1 VTYEAEAGA
10 GAALVSSD
18 SAGDTARQIRGSSLL
33 TGGRG
38 ISLLV
43 NFAVQVLIVRYLSQE
58 GYGAF
63 AYALSL
69 VFVGESIV
77 TLGLDRA
84 ITRFIPIY
92 EERGQYDRLFGTLAL
107 AFGTVLGLGAIFVLL
122 VVGLQG
128 WLAGSII
135 SDRQVVSVLA
145 ILAALAPIQAYDHL
159 LIGMFAVYGNAWA
172 VFVRKHVLGPM
183 LRLAAVGLLIAVGSG
198 VEFLAAGY
206 VAAGLI
212 GIVLY
217 TFMLWRLLSRHGLI
231 ARLRSSGVSIPVREV
246 FGFALPLLSSD
257 LVYVVLAASDVIL
270 LEHFR
275 GTVEVAAFRVVHP
288 AAVLNQVVFTSFALL
303 FTPLAARFFAR
314 GDAQG
319 INQLYWRTAT
329 WMAVFSFPI
338 FAMTFSLA
346 GPLTVTL
353 YGEAYRDSA
362 LYLALLSL
370 GYYFNVALGFN
381 GLTLK
386 VMGRLRYIVTLN
398 ILAAV
403 ANVGLNL
410 ILIPRY
416 GALGAAIGTTTTL
429 ILHNLLKQAGLALA
443 TGINIFE
450 WSVLRVYVVISAA
463 IAGLVVISAL
473 VELNIVA
480 QIALAGAATL
490 VVLLLN
496 RDALRVGDTFPALLK
511 LRFGRRIF
519 GSER

>member
-1 VTYEAEAGA
+1 MTYEGEAGA
-10 GAALVSSD
+10 VPVPSD
-18 SAGDTARQIRGSSLL
+18 PADDTARQIRGSSLL
-33 TGGRG
+33 TGGRA
-38 ISLLV
+38 ISLLI
-43 NFAVQVLIVRYLSQE
+43 NFAVQVLIVRYLSRE

-69 VFVGESIV
+69 VLVGESIV

-92 EERGQYDRLFGTLAL
+92 EERGQYDRLFGTMTLAV
-107 AFGTVLGLGAIFVLL
+107 GTVLGLGAIFVLV

-128 WLAGSII
+128 LAGSVIN
-135 SDRQVVSVLA
+135 DRQVVSVLV
-145 ILAALAPIQAYDHL
+145 ILAVLAPIQAYDGL
-159 LIGMFAVYGNAWA
+159 LIGMFAVFGNAWA

-183 LRLAAVGLLIAVGSG
+183 LKLAAVGLLIVAGSG

-206 VAAGLI
+206 VAAGFV
-212 GIVLY
+212 GIALY
-217 TFMLWRLLSRHGLI
+217 TFMLWRLLTARGLI
-231 ARLRSSGVSIPVREV
+231 ARLRTSGISIPAREV
-246 FGFALPLLSSD
+246 FSFALPLLSSD

-275 GTVEVAAFRVVHP
+275 STAEVAAFRVVHP
-288 AAVLNQVVFTSFALL
+288 AAILNQVVFTSFALL

-338 FAMTFSLA
+338 FALTFSLA
-346 GPLTVTL
+346 GPVTVAL
-353 YGEAYRDSA
+353 YGEEYRGSA
-362 LYLALLSL
+362 IYLALLSF

-386 VMGRLRYIVTLN
+386 VFGRLRYIVTLN

-410 ILIPRY
+410 LLIPPY
-416 GALGAAIGTTTTL
+416 GALGAAIGTTATL
-429 ILHNLLKQAGLALA
+429 ILHNLLKQIGLSLA
-443 TGINIFE
+443 TGINLFD
-450 WSVLRVYVVISAA
+450 WTVLRVYLVIGAA
-463 IAGLVVISAL
+463 IATIVLVSTL
-473 VELNIVA
+473 VDLSLPA
-480 QIALAGAATL
+480 QVALAGLATL
-490 VVLLLN
+490 AVLLLN
-496 RDALRVGDTFPALLK
+496 RDTLRVGDTFPALLK
-511 LRFGRRIF
+511 LRLGRRIF
-519 GSER
+519 GPDR